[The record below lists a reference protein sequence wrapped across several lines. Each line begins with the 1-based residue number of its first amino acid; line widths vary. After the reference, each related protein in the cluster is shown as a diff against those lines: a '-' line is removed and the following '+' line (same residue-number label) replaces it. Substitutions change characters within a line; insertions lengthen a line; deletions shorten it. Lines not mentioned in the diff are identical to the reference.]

1 MLPPATFS
9 WSCQVQRDFLH
20 LRVWPRLSVGLS
32 VYLSLSLFQ
41 FNHEAVCERLD
52 ALRENSAKQ
61 TFLDQ
66 FLVTNREKELPVQ
79 NFLFKIWL

>member
-41 FNHEAVCERLD
+41 FNHVAVCERLD
-52 ALRENSAKQ
+52 ALRENAAKQ

-79 NFLFKIWL
+79 NFLFRI